1 MVMMVTMVTSVTS
14 VTMVTM
20 LTMVTVTILNIVT
33 VVMVVTVVSDTYLD
47 HVPQLLDALEL
58 VLLELAVLGE
68 ALDHLEGEAVRMRR
82 T

>member
-1 MVMMVTMVTSVTS
+1 MTMVTSVTTVTMVTSVTS

-20 LTMVTVTILNIVT
+20 LTMVTVVT
-33 VVMVVTVVSDTYLD
+33 VVMVVTVLSDAYLD

-68 ALDHLEGEAVRMRR
+68 ALDHLEGER
-82 T
+82 